1 MFSHQQ
7 GYYRWDVRAGAKHT
21 QPHHNQPEG
30 PRVILRQ
37 LSYHLELNPTELI
50 WAPVVKRVTFKL
62 DSVKLADERLETGA
76 KICKLPTLNAWAMK
90 IFWTDRTIL

>member
-1 MFSHQQ
+1 MGRTSM
-7 GYYRWDVRAGAKHT
+7 YLTYATD
-21 QPHHNQPEG
+21 HNQPKG

-37 LSYHLELNPTELI
+37 LSYHVELNPTELI

-90 IFWTDRTIL
+90 VFWTNRKIL